1 MSAISKQSKLFE
13 KSEIIALFQS
23 AVAES
28 FLLYSKDLR
37 SIGRDDNN
45 NPCLP
50 MNDEEIDGFIKIYSG
65 RCGGRI
71 GAEVKRAKR
80 RLVFSELIKHKE
92 SGIDLTVV
100 LVHKIAIKL
109 LGRSFDKYSVINH
122 FAQKGRTKK
131 CHTSSE
137 VIYVICNEITPM
149 LDELSFDLMD
159 IRLIA
164 KNEWHNSPVRFD
176 IINDWNK
183 QRGMMLEPN
192 SDKKSLN
199 ELWLI

>member
-1 MSAISKQSKLFE
+1 MSVISKQSKLFE
-13 KSEIIALFQS
+13 KSEVITLFQS

-37 SIGRDDNN
+37 GIGRDDDD

-50 MNDEEIDGFIKIYSG
+50 MNDEEIDGFIKIHSG

-176 IINDWNK
+176 IMNDWNK

-192 SDKKSLN
+192 SDKKSFN